1 IARTGTDADALSTA
15 LLVLG
20 PKEGA
25 RFVARYNV
33 SATEPIQAI
42 FLEPDGGMTQVGDS
56 PSLSV
61 AVPVTR
67 RGPSKTVTVMA
78 EAGGSPSPE
87 ELARR
92 IDILSA
98 EIETMKQGAA
108 AAPEA
113 GTKPRFGQ
121 YGMGPAASR
130 VYGGSPGLSI
140 GGYGEGLLALPSGE
154 TEAGA
159 PSGGRHTFDWLRA
172 VTYIGYK
179 FSPTL
184 LFNSELE
191 FEHASS
197 GEGAEERGE
206 AAVEFAYLD
215 FLTNPHANV
224 RAGLLLAPVGFVNE
238 QHEPPTYLPVT
249 RSDVETVII
258 PSTWAGN
265 GAGLH
270 GDLGKGFGYRAYVME
285 GLRSV
290 ASPEV
295 AEGFSAEEGIRG
307 GRQEGSQSLVH
318 DWSGVARLEW
328 KGESGLSVG
337 GSVFTGGS
345 GQGDTTSA
353 GRTFT
358 GLVTLLEG
366 HAEYRASGL
375 WLRGLYAHGH
385 VGDAAEIND
394 ANGLSGTASVGESL
408 FGWYTE
414 AGYDLGPHLAPE
426 KSISLYPYVRY
437 ERTNTQNRVPAG
449 FAVDP
454 ANDRTTF
461 DLGAAF
467 FPHPQVSIKGE
478 RQIRSTAADS
488 GVSQWNFSVAYL
500 F

>member
-1 IARTGTDADALSTA
+1 
-15 LLVLG
+15 
-20 PKEGA
+20 
-25 RFVARYNV
+25 
-33 SATEPIQAI
+33 
-42 FLEPDGGMTQVGDS
+42 
-56 PSLSV
+56 
-61 AVPVTR
+61 
-67 RGPSKTVTVMA
+67 
-78 EAGGSPSPE
+78 
-87 ELARR
+87 
-92 IDILSA
+92 
-98 EIETMKQGAA
+98 
-108 AAPEA
+108 
-113 GTKPRFGQ
+113 
-121 YGMGPAASR
+121 
-130 VYGGSPGLSI
+130 
-140 GGYGEGLLALPSGE
+140 LLALPSGE
-154 TEAGA
+154 TESGA
-159 PSGGRHTFDWLRA
+159 PSGERHPFDWLRA
-172 VTYIGYK
+172 VAYIGYK

-191 FEHASS
+191 FEHAST

-215 FLTNPHANV
+215 FLTHRHVNV

-238 QHEPPTYLPVT
+238 QHEPPTYLPVN

-290 ASPEV
+290 AAPEV
-295 AEGFSAEEGIRG
+295 AEGFSAAEGIRG
-307 GRQEGSQSLVH
+307 GRQQGSQSLVH
-318 DWSGVARLEW
+318 DWSGVARLDW
-328 KGESGLSVG
+328 KGESGLTLG
-337 GSVFTGGS
+337 GSVFGGGS

-358 GLVTLLEG
+358 GLVTLFEG

-385 VGDAAEIND
+385 VGDAAAIND
-394 ANGLSGTASVGESL
+394 ANRLAGAESVGESF

-437 ERTNTQNRVPAG
+437 ERTNTQNSVPAG
-449 FAVDP
+449 FAADP
-454 ANDRTTF
+454 ANDRKTF
-461 DLGAAF
+461 DLGAAL

-478 RQIRSTAADS
+478 RQIRSTAADD